1 MHSVKS
7 KSIFETE
14 VPFEILKNFLSAL
27 TIEEKTMDMQGH
39 GTELNHQE
47 MVQCFKRWNKKKN
60 KKRNRF

>member
-14 VPFEILKNFLSAL
+14 VPFQIFKNFLPAL
-27 TIEEKTMDMQGH
+27 RIQEKTMDMQGH

-47 MVQCFKRWNKKKN
+47 MVQRSKR
-60 KKRNRF
+60 

>member
-14 VPFEILKNFLSAL
+14 VPFQIFKNFLPAL
-27 TIEEKTMDMQGH
+27 RIQEKTMDMQGH

-47 MVQCFKRWNKKKN
+47 MVQHFKR
-60 KKRNRF
+60 